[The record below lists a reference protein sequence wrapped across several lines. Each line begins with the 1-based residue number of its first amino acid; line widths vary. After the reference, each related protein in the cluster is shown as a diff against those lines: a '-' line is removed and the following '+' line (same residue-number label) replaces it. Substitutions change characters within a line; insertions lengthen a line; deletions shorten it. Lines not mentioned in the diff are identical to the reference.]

1 MTEKTK
7 AGILIVDDMEENL
20 VLLSR
25 ILLNRGYTVKAVDSG
40 KKAIHSAHEA
50 HPDLILLDVNM
61 PNMDGFEACTQLKK
75 DVGTRDI
82 PVIFI
87 SALTDV
93 ENIVQGF
100 QVGGVD
106 YITKPFE
113 IEEVLARVEIHLALK
128 SLRAQLE
135 AANRQ
140 LAARIDDLTLSQEM
154 LRERESKLRA
164 FVDAL
169 PALSFIFDEQGRY
182 LEILTREADLLI
194 ANADELQGKLIN
206 DIMPS
211 HVASLMMDAIQQTI
225 ETGCTKVV
233 EYSTPV
239 LAGGER
245 WFEGRT
251 ALMENDDAGHNK
263 VVFIATDISERIL
276 LYQQVQL
283 LANQDALTNCFN
295 RRYFMSL
302 VESEMQRTARYQRP
316 MSFLML
322 DIDHFKKFN
331 DNYGHQIGDQLLCAL
346 VDLCQKQLRN
356 IDIMG
361 RYGGEE
367 FVILMPETD
376 TEGGLKAAE
385 RLRKKIENLKI
396 RTSRG
401 KLSVTVSMGIATV
414 VPDLD
419 QTQTLDMLIRRADQA
434 LYAAKDAGRN
444 CVRGG

>member
-1 MTEKTK
+1 MTEMTK

-40 KKAIHSAHEA
+40 KKAIHYAREA

-61 PNMDGFEACTQLKK
+61 PIMDGFEACTQLKK

-93 ENIVQGF
+93 ENKVQGF

-106 YITKPFE
+106 YISKPFE
-113 IEEVLARVEIHLALK
+113 IEEVLARVEIHLALQ
-128 SLRAQLE
+128 SLREQLT

-140 LAARIDDLTLSQEM
+140 LAARIDDLTRSQKM

-182 LEILTREADLLI
+182 LEILTSEADLLI
-194 ANADELQGKLIN
+194 MKADELQGKLIN
-206 DIMPS
+206 DVLPP
-211 HVASLMMDAIQQTI
+211 HVATLMMDAIQQTI
-225 ETGCTKVV
+225 ETRGTKVV

-245 WFEGRT
+245 WFEGRS
-251 ALMENDDAGHNK
+251 ALMEKDEAGHSK
-263 VVFIATDISERIL
+263 VVFIATDISERIR
-276 LYQQVQL
+276 LYQQVRR
-283 LANQDALTNCFN
+283 LADQDALTSCFN
-295 RRYFMSL
+295 RRHFMSL
-302 VESEMQRTARYQRP
+302 AETEMQRTARYQRP

-346 VDLCQKQLRN
+346 VDLCQKQLRS

-376 TEGGLKAAE
+376 KDGGQKAAE
-385 RLRKKIENLKI
+385 RLRKKIESLKI
-396 RTSRG
+396 RTSKG
-401 KLSVTVSMGIATV
+401 KLSVTVSMGITNM
-414 VPDLD
+414 VPDSD
-419 QTQTLDMLIRRADQA
+419 QSQTLDMIIKRADQA
-434 LYAAKDAGRN
+434 LYTAKDAGRN
-444 CVRGG
+444 CVRMG

>member
-1 MTEKTK
+1 MTEMTK

-40 KKAIHSAHEA
+40 KKAIHYAREA

-61 PNMDGFEACTQLKK
+61 PIMDGFEACTQLKK

-93 ENIVQGF
+93 ENKVQGF

-106 YITKPFE
+106 YISKPFE
-113 IEEVLARVEIHLALK
+113 IEEVLARVEIHLALQ
-128 SLRAQLE
+128 SLREQLT

-140 LAARIDDLTLSQEM
+140 LAARIDDLTRSQKM

-182 LEILTREADLLI
+182 LEILTSEADLLI
-194 ANADELQGKLIN
+194 MKADELQGKLIN
-206 DIMPS
+206 DVLPP
-211 HVASLMMDAIQQTI
+211 HVATLMMDAIQQTI
-225 ETGCTKVV
+225 ETRGTKVV

-245 WFEGRT
+245 WFEGRS
-251 ALMENDDAGHNK
+251 ALMEKDEAGHSK
-263 VVFIATDISERIL
+263 VVFIATDISERIR
-276 LYQQVQL
+276 LYQQVRR
-283 LANQDALTNCFN
+283 LADQDALTSCFN
-295 RRYFMSL
+295 RRHFMSL
-302 VESEMQRTARYQRP
+302 AETEMQRTARYQRP

-346 VDLCQKQLRN
+346 VDLCQKQLRS

-367 FVILMPETD
+367 FVILMTETD
-376 TEGGLKAAE
+376 KDGGQKAAE
-385 RLRKKIENLKI
+385 RLRKKIESLKI
-396 RTSRG
+396 RTSKG
-401 KLSVTVSMGIATV
+401 KLSVTVSMGITNM
-414 VPDLD
+414 VPDSD
-419 QTQTLDMLIRRADQA
+419 QSQTLDMIIKRADQA
-434 LYAAKDAGRN
+434 LYTAKDAGRN
-444 CVRGG
+444 CVRMG